1 MCEVEDTRPQWD
13 PLRRPRPQGDEQ
25 GVQVVL
31 VRLLVVLVRQLVV
44 LVRLL
49 VVLVRLLVVLVRLL
63 VVLVLFAAGGSPL
76 AGAGP
81 PSRPT

>member
-1 MCEVEDTRPQWD
+1 MGEVEDTRPQWD
-13 PLRRPRPQGDEQ
+13 PLRGPRPQGDEQ

-31 VRLLVVLVRQLVV
+31 VRLLVVLVRLFVVLFRPLVV
-44 LVRLL
+44 MVRL
-49 VVLVRLLVVLVRLL
+49 
-63 VVLVLFAAGGSPL
+63 ATGGTPL

>member
-31 VRLLVVLVRQLVV
+31 VRLLVVLVR
-44 LVRLL
+44 LL
-49 VVLVRLLVVLVRLL
+49 VVLVRLLVVLVRLFI
-63 VVLVLFAAGGSPL
+63 VLVRLATGGTPL
-76 AGAGP
+76 TGAGP